1 MGRFQESKEGGGGK
15 AQVLF
20 DIFDQ
25 SPHYMAPHWPVMNGT
40 HRSVSWKKCKF
51 FSSSS
56 FSESVCNNGTHY
68 GRAYSVRVTIQ
79 WCRGGL
85 VPEQTRLDPDSG

>member
-1 MGRFQESKEGGGGK
+1 MERLDESKEGGGK
-15 AQVLF
+15 AQILF

-25 SPHYMAPHWPVMNGT
+25 CPHYMAPHCPVMNGKPADLLFG
-40 HRSVSWKKCKF
+40 RSENSF
-51 FSSSS
+51 LLLS

-79 WCRGGL
+79 WCRGL